1 MVIVEGGD
9 DYDDNDGDDNGGG
22 DDGGCSGW

>member
-1 MVIVEGGD
+1 MVIAEGGD